1 MNKLDVCFVVELEI
15 FSLAIPLWAII
26 LCLLIVVVLI
36 WQFFRF
42 TIKLLLFFI
51 LFFVLLIG
59 LDLLGVFAWVKDNI
73 LASFL

>member
-1 MNKLDVCFVVELEI
+1 MNKHDVFFVVNLEI
-15 FSLAIPLWAII
+15 FSLAIPVWAVV

-42 TIKLLLFFI
+42 TIRLLLFFI

-59 LDLLGVFAWVKDNI
+59 LDLLGVFTWVKDNI

>member
-1 MNKLDVCFVVELEI
+1 MNKHDVFCVVELEI
-15 FSLAIPLWAII
+15 FSLAIPVWAVV

-42 TIKLLLFFI
+42 TIRLLLFFI

-59 LDLLGVFAWVKDNI
+59 LDLLGVFTWIKDNI